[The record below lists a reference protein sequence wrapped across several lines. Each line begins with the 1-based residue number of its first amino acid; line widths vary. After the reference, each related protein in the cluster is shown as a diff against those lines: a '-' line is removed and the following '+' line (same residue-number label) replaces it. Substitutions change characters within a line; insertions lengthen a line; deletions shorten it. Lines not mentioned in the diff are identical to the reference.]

1 MTREQAYQLMCEWT
15 ASDSLRK
22 HMLAVEA
29 AMRFYARKFNEDEQT
44 WAVVGLLHDMDYE
57 RHPSK
62 EEHPYQT
69 VKLLRERG
77 EPEAICRAILAH
89 ADYTGVQPETLM
101 EKTILAVDE
110 LCGFLTAVALVR
122 PNKSLREVEVSSVK
136 KKLKDK
142 AFARQVSREDIL
154 RGATLLNLSL
164 DEHIAN
170 CLEAMKSVAAELG
183 LQGEAKATV
192 SPVTPG

>member
-1 MTREQAYQLMCEWT
+1 MTRDQAYQLMCEWT
-15 ASDSLRK
+15 QSESLRK

-29 AMRFYARKFNEDEQT
+29 AMRFYARKFGDDEEK

-57 RHPSK
+57 RHPTK

-77 EPEAICRAILAH
+77 EPEDIVRAILAH
-89 ADYTGVQPETLM
+89 ADYSGVKAETPV
-101 EKTILAVDE
+101 EKSILAVDE

-122 PNKSLREVEVSSVK
+122 PNKSILEVQVSSVK
-136 KKLKDK
+136 KKMKDK
-142 AFARQVSREDIL
+142 AFARQVSREDIQ
-154 RGATLLNLSL
+154 RGADILQITL

-170 CLEAMKSVAAELG
+170 CLQAMQGAARELG
-183 LQGEAKATV
+183 LAGEAA
-192 SPVTPG
+192 

>member
-1 MTREQAYQLMCEWT
+1 MTRAQAYQLMCEWT
-15 ASDSLRK
+15 ASESLRK

-29 AMRFYARKFNEDEQT
+29 AMRFYARKFGEDEET

-57 RHPSK
+57 KHPSK

-77 EPEAICRAILAH
+77 EPEAISRAILAH
-89 ADYTGVQPETLM
+89 ADYSGVTPETPM

-122 PNKSLREVEVSSVK
+122 PNKSLLDVEVSSVK
-136 KKLKDK
+136 KKMKDK
-142 AFARQVSREDIL
+142 AFARQVSRDDIS
-154 RGATLLNLSL
+154 RGATLLGLTL

-170 CLEAMKSVAAELG
+170 CLEAMKAVAGDLG
-183 LQGEAKATV
+183 LAGQA
-192 SPVTPG
+192 

>member
-1 MTREQAYQLMCEWT
+1 MTRDEAYQLMCEWT
-15 ASDSLRK
+15 ASESLRK

-29 AMRFYARKFNEDEQT
+29 AMRFYARKFGEDEET

-57 RHPSK
+57 KHPSK

-77 EPEAICRAILAH
+77 EPEAIVRAILAH
-89 ADYTGVQPETLM
+89 ADYSGVTPETPM

-122 PNKSLREVEVSSVK
+122 PSKSLLDVEVSSVK
-136 KKLKDK
+136 KKMKDK
-142 AFARQVSREDIL
+142 AFARQVSRDDIS
-154 RGATLLNLSL
+154 RGATLLGLTL

-170 CLEAMKSVAAELG
+170 CLEAMKAVAGELG
-183 LQGEAKATV
+183 LAGQV
-192 SPVTPG
+192 

>member
-1 MTREQAYQLMCEWT
+1 MTRAQAYQLMCEWT
-15 ASDSLRK
+15 ASESLRK

-29 AMRFYARKFNEDEQT
+29 AMRFYARKFGEDEET

-57 RHPSK
+57 KHPSK

-69 VKLLRERG
+69 VKLLREMG
-77 EPEAICRAILAH
+77 EPEAIARAILAH
-89 ADYTGVQPETLM
+89 ADYSGVTPETPM

-122 PNKSLREVEVSSVK
+122 PSKSLLDVEVSSVK
-136 KKLKDK
+136 KKMKDK
-142 AFARQVSREDIL
+142 AFARQVSRDDIS
-154 RGATLLNLSL
+154 RGAVLLGLTL

-170 CLEAMKSVAAELG
+170 CLEAMKAVAGELG
-183 LQGEAKATV
+183 LAGQA
-192 SPVTPG
+192 

>member
-77 EPEAICRAILAH
+77 EPEALCRAILAH

-122 PNKSLREVEVSSVK
+122 PNKSLLEVEVSSVK
-136 KKLKDK
+136 KKMKDK
-142 AFARQVSREDIL
+142 AFARQVSREDIT
-154 RGATLLNLSL
+154 RGAALLNLTL

-170 CLEAMKSVAAELG
+170 CLEAMQSVAAELG
-183 LQGEAKATV
+183 LQGEAK
-192 SPVTPG
+192 

>member
-29 AMRFYARKFNEDEQT
+29 AMRFYARKFSEDEQT

-77 EPEAICRAILAH
+77 EPEALCRAILAH

-122 PNKSLREVEVSSVK
+122 PNKSLLEVEVSSVK
-136 KKLKDK
+136 KKMKDK
-142 AFARQVSREDIL
+142 AFARQVSREDIT
-154 RGATLLNLSL
+154 RGAALLNLTL

-170 CLEAMKSVAAELG
+170 CLEAMQSVAATLG
-183 LQGEAKATV
+183 LQGEAK
-192 SPVTPG
+192 

>member
-1 MTREQAYQLMCEWT
+1 MTRAQAYQLMCEWT
-15 ASDSLRK
+15 ASESLRK

-29 AMRFYARKFNEDEQT
+29 AMRFYARKFGEDEET

-57 RHPSK
+57 KHPSK

-69 VKLLRERG
+69 VKLLREMG
-77 EPEAICRAILAH
+77 EPEAIARAILAH
-89 ADYTGVQPETLM
+89 ADYSGVTPETPM

-122 PNKSLREVEVSSVK
+122 PSKSLLDVEVSSVK
-136 KKLKDK
+136 KKMKDK
-142 AFARQVSREDIL
+142 AFARQVSRDDIS
-154 RGATLLNLSL
+154 RGAALLGLTL

-170 CLEAMKSVAAELG
+170 CLEAMKAVAGELG
-183 LQGEAKATV
+183 LAGQA
-192 SPVTPG
+192 

>member
-1 MTREQAYQLMCEWT
+1 MTREEAYQLMCEWT
-15 ASDSLRK
+15 ASESLRK

-29 AMRFYARKFNEDEQT
+29 AMRFYARKFGEDEET

-57 RHPSK
+57 KHPSK

-77 EPEAICRAILAH
+77 EPEAIVRAILAH
-89 ADYTGVQPETLM
+89 ADYSGVTPETPM

-122 PNKSLREVEVSSVK
+122 PNKSLLDVEVSSVK
-136 KKLKDK
+136 KKMKDK
-142 AFARQVSREDIL
+142 AFARQVSRDDIS
-154 RGATLLNLSL
+154 RGAALLGLTL
-164 DEHIAN
+164 DQHIAN
-170 CLEAMKSVAAELG
+170 CLEAMKAVAGELG
-183 LQGEAKATV
+183 LAGQV
-192 SPVTPG
+192 

>member
-1 MTREQAYQLMCEWT
+1 MTRAQAYQLMCEWT
-15 ASDSLRK
+15 ASESLRK

-29 AMRFYARKFNEDEQT
+29 AMRFYARKFGEDEET

-57 RHPSK
+57 KHPSK

-77 EPEAICRAILAH
+77 EPEVIARAILAH
-89 ADYTGVQPETLM
+89 ADYSGVTPETPM

-122 PNKSLREVEVSSVK
+122 PNKSLLDVEVSSVK
-136 KKLKDK
+136 KKMKDK
-142 AFARQVSREDIL
+142 AFARQVSRDDIS
-154 RGATLLNLSL
+154 RGATLLGLTL

-170 CLEAMKSVAAELG
+170 CLEAMKAVAGELG
-183 LQGEAKATV
+183 LAGQV
-192 SPVTPG
+192 

>member
-1 MTREQAYQLMCEWT
+1 MTREEAYQLMCEWT
-15 ASDSLRK
+15 ASESLRK

-29 AMRFYARKFNEDEQT
+29 AMRFYARKFGEDEET

-57 RHPSK
+57 KHPSK

-77 EPEAICRAILAH
+77 EPEAIVRAILAH
-89 ADYTGVQPETLM
+89 ADYSGVTPETPM

-122 PNKSLREVEVSSVK
+122 PNKSLLDVEVSSVK
-136 KKLKDK
+136 KKMKDK
-142 AFARQVSREDIL
+142 AFARQVSRDDIS
-154 RGATLLNLSL
+154 RGAALLGLTL

-170 CLEAMKSVAAELG
+170 CLEAMKAVAGELG
-183 LQGEAKATV
+183 LAGQV
-192 SPVTPG
+192 

>member
-1 MTREQAYQLMCEWT
+1 MTRAQAYQLMCEWT
-15 ASDSLRK
+15 ASESLRK

-29 AMRFYARKFNEDEQT
+29 AMRFYARKFGEDEET

-57 RHPSK
+57 KHPSK

-77 EPEAICRAILAH
+77 EPEAIVRAILAH
-89 ADYTGVQPETLM
+89 ADYSGVTPETPM

-122 PNKSLREVEVSSVK
+122 PSKSLLDVEVSSVK
-136 KKLKDK
+136 KKMKDK
-142 AFARQVSREDIL
+142 AFARQVSRDDIS
-154 RGATLLNLSL
+154 RGATLLGLTL

-170 CLEAMKSVAAELG
+170 CLEAMKAVAGELG
-183 LQGEAKATV
+183 LAGQV
-192 SPVTPG
+192 

>member
-1 MTREQAYQLMCEWT
+1 MTRAQAYQLMCEWT
-15 ASDSLRK
+15 ASESLRK

-29 AMRFYARKFNEDEQT
+29 AMRFYARKFGEDEET

-57 RHPSK
+57 KHPSK

-77 EPEAICRAILAH
+77 EPEAIVRAILAH
-89 ADYTGVQPETLM
+89 ADYSGVTPETPM

-122 PNKSLREVEVSSVK
+122 PNKSLLDVEVSSVK
-136 KKLKDK
+136 KKMKDK
-142 AFARQVSREDIL
+142 AFARQVSRDDIS
-154 RGATLLNLSL
+154 RGAALLGLTL

-170 CLEAMKSVAAELG
+170 CLEAMKAVAGELG
-183 LQGEAKATV
+183 LAGQV
-192 SPVTPG
+192 

>member
-1 MTREQAYQLMCEWT
+1 MTRAQAHQLMCEWT
-15 ASDSLRK
+15 ASESLRK

-29 AMRFYARKFNEDEQT
+29 AMRFYARKFGEDEET

-57 RHPSK
+57 KHPSK

-69 VKLLRERG
+69 VKLLREMG
-77 EPEAICRAILAH
+77 EPEAIARAILAH
-89 ADYTGVQPETLM
+89 ADYSGVTPETPM

-122 PNKSLREVEVSSVK
+122 PGKSLLDVEVSSVK
-136 KKLKDK
+136 KKMKDK
-142 AFARQVSREDIL
+142 AFARQVSRDDIS
-154 RGATLLNLSL
+154 RGAALLGLTL

-170 CLEAMKSVAAELG
+170 CLEAMKAVAGELG
-183 LQGEAKATV
+183 LAGQA
-192 SPVTPG
+192 

>member
-1 MTREQAYQLMCEWT
+1 MTREEAYQLMCEWT
-15 ASDSLRK
+15 ASESLRK

-29 AMRFYARKFNEDEQT
+29 AMRFYARKFGEDEET

-57 RHPSK
+57 KHPSK
-62 EEHPYQT
+62 EEHSYQT

-77 EPEAICRAILAH
+77 EPEAIVRAILAH
-89 ADYTGVQPETLM
+89 ADYSGVTPETPM

-122 PNKSLREVEVSSVK
+122 PNKSLLDVEVSSVK
-136 KKLKDK
+136 KKMKDK
-142 AFARQVSREDIL
+142 AFARQVSRDDIS
-154 RGATLLNLSL
+154 RGAALLGLTL

-170 CLEAMKSVAAELG
+170 CLEAMKAVAGELG
-183 LQGEAKATV
+183 LAGQV
-192 SPVTPG
+192 

>member
-1 MTREQAYQLMCEWT
+1 MTREEAYQLMCEWT
-15 ASDSLRK
+15 ASESLRK

-29 AMRFYARKFNEDEQT
+29 AMRFYARKFGEDEET

-57 RHPSK
+57 KHPSK

-77 EPEAICRAILAH
+77 EPEAIVRAILAH
-89 ADYTGVQPETLM
+89 ADYSGVTPETPM

-122 PNKSLREVEVSSVK
+122 PSKSLLDVEVSSVK
-136 KKLKDK
+136 KKMKDK
-142 AFARQVSREDIL
+142 AFARQVSRDDIS
-154 RGATLLNLSL
+154 RGATLLGLTL
-164 DEHIAN
+164 DQHIAN
-170 CLEAMKSVAAELG
+170 CLEAMKAVAGELG
-183 LQGEAKATV
+183 LAGQV
-192 SPVTPG
+192 